1 MKKSLFLILLLM
13 IIIPIRVKGEEL
25 YVNYGQYNYSDNY
38 IEERKDLEVEEVIQ
52 DGKTIYKYRTRDYI
66 IIPKGLVID
75 SKDFNILD
83 YIDTNL
89 PLEDITITEYYDLST
104 MNKCNGAIE
113 IKYKKAYMGF
123 VIYINIDEYIEMPE
137 QIIIND
143 YNFDIWDY
151 IDTNIEL
158 KDEIIIEGDYDLN
171 SNGEYNVIVSY
182 KEIVK
187 ETKLIVD
194 ILKETDKEIIEEDE
208 IKDIE
213 VKEDIVLEEEKKIE
227 TITYVNNYYET
238 KNTCKEIKYIDRF
251 IPISNTVKAKDKDYN
266 KEFRYISYAF
276 YGVAT
281 ILLSII
287 VVRKK

>member
-1 MKKSLFLILLLM
+1 
-13 IIIPIRVKGEEL
+13 
-25 YVNYGQYNYSDNY
+25 
-38 IEERKDLEVEEVIQ
+38 
-52 DGKTIYKYRTRDYI
+52 
-66 IIPKGLVID
+66 
-75 SKDFNILD
+75 
-83 YIDTNL
+83 
-89 PLEDITITEYYDLST
+89 
-104 MNKCNGAIE
+104 MNNCNDAIE

-213 VKEDIVLEEEKKIE
+213 EKEDIVLEEEKKIE

-238 KNTCKEIKYIDRF
+238 KNTCQEIKYIDRF
-251 IPISNTVKAKDKDYN
+251 IPISNTVKVKDKDYN
-266 KEFRYISYAF
+266 KGFRYISYAF